1 MTMNGRHSR
10 RGHRGLVTVELALST
25 LAVLIMLAM
34 VSWALFLVMVQMACI
49 DTASAVARQA
59 ARGDRK
65 GVAAAE
71 ATAPADAVVHVDR
84 RGDRVIVGVR
94 ARVVPPGGAFPPVT
108 VRASAEAVVEP
119 GVTR

>member
-1 MTMNGRHSR
+1 MTTSR
-10 RGHRGLVTVELALST
+10 CRSRGDQRGLVTVELALST

-59 ARGDRK
+59 ARGDRH

-71 ATAPADAVVHVDR
+71 AAAPADAQVDLSR
-84 RGDRVIVGVR
+84 RGDRVLVGVR
-94 ARVVPPGGAFPPVT
+94 ARVVAPGGLLPAVT
-108 VRASAEAVVEP
+108 VRARTEAVVEP
-119 GVTR
+119 GVGR